1 MCYSTDST
9 GHIHLSGKASHHA
22 SKTAVDYYNASFLD
36 VSPSNFC
43 YHIHWLLYT
52 FTHFSRGRNSVNKEV
67 GVICLSQYVTLCG
80 QCSRHTCSDDRL
92 HISVYN
98 VLQSANGAP
107 WYSVICSL
115 WTVLAPMY
123 MKCLIMAGTYVLY
136 TLSHFFYKGLLCSK
150 GLHCCSSSNEPHQG
164 WLLETCVAVP
174 HSYHCAPDQLH
185 GGEAGKGD
193 FHFLFVLLLRCNQL
207 LQWHFILWTTL
218 LPLSS
223 FLP

>member
-9 GHIHLSGKASHHA
+9 GHIHLSGKA

-43 YHIHWLLYT
+43 YHIHWLSYT
-52 FTHFSRGRNSVNKEV
+52 FTHFSRGRNSVNQEV

-80 QCSRHTCSDDRL
+80 QCSRHTCSGVCL
-92 HISVYN
+92 AWHIAWSSVQC
-98 VLQSANGAP
+98 VQSANRAP
-107 WYSVICSL
+107 CYSVICSL
-115 WTVLAPMY
+115 LSVLAPMY
-123 MKCLIMAGTYVLY
+123 MKCLIMAGMYVLY
-136 TLSHFFYKGLLCSK
+136 TLSHFLQGLLCSK
-150 GLHCCSSSNEPHQG
+150 GLHCCSVSNEPHQG

-193 FHFLFVLLLRCNQL
+193 FTLCHFTGTNKVVLVIIEVSL
-207 LQWHFILWTTL
+207 
-218 LPLSS
+218 
-223 FLP
+223 